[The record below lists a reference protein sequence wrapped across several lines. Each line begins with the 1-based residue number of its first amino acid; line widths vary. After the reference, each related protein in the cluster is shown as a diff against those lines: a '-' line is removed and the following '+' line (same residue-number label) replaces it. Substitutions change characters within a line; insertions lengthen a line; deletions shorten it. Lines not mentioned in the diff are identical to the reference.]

1 MEGFVDATPLSLK
14 PRLFIFATILVSIQ
28 RVNWCHWQ
36 SVFANGFP
44 KGGSIL

>member
-1 MEGFVDATPLSLK
+1 
-14 PRLFIFATILVSIQ
+14 LVSIQ

-44 KGGSIL
+44 KGGSILWRCLFGVTTR